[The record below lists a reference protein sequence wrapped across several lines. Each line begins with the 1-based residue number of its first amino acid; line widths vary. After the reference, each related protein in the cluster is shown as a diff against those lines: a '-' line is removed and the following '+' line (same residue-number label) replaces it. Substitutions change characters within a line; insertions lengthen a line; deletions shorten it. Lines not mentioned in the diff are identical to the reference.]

1 MAQIPKAFEC
11 PLSMDL
17 LEDPVVDP
25 EGYTFSKKEILKAL
39 AIKSESPITR
49 KYLTPAMLKPN
60 RAIADAIEEWRNN
73 QTAQQLIQNGQ
84 NLNLPVLAPVT
95 VVNPENYKLNIGANY
110 HEDTLCVS
118 VIPQEK
124 GDFVG
129 SDIVCV
135 IDVSGSMSGEVNV
148 KKETGAVER
157 NGLSRLDIVKHAMK
171 TIIKSLSNNDRLA
184 IVKFTTNATTVM
196 KLTNMTPQNQTSA
209 IAKIDA
215 LVPENQTNIWDG
227 LKMALD
233 MFLNSNIN
241 ANMRNSAIFLLTD
254 GAPNM
259 EPSRG
264 HIPTLQRYID
274 TSGLNCCIHTFAFGC
289 DDQLQSTLMRDIS
302 KIGLGTYSFI
312 PDASLVGT
320 VFVNSLSNLMITV
333 GTNCVVSVTGNNSGT
348 NKYIPL
354 GNIQFGQPKNFIVSL
369 ANTGFNNDT
378 KLDIKLSYFSP
389 KLQKKDQLLIE
400 FDIINTISDK
410 GMVLTHRV
418 RNELANIIEQAVKE
432 HLDHTNKVAVKTYVD
447 AIYKTIQVLTQ
458 NNVNNHN
465 NKYIAYLNDLLKDV
479 NGQIT
484 EALSRPDYYERWG
497 RHYLPSIV
505 DAHMNQVCK
514 NFKDPGIQHFG
525 GVLFNEVR
533 DKIDDI
539 FNNIPAPVPSI
550 KVSESAYQS
559 GAYTRV
565 ASMQTYNSSSNPCFH
580 PNSLVKMADGSTVF
594 IKDLKKGSLV
604 KTSDT
609 DKNNTAKV
617 LHVVRSTT
625 NGTAD
630 FVTISGK
637 LRITPWHPIKQ
648 DNNWV
653 FPSNVAAT
661 NNYYC
666 NEVYNLVLSNGHTV
680 FVDDVECIT
689 LGHGFTGEVIGHD
702 YFGTQRVVDDI
713 KKFEENESGQT
724 VITSNYI
731 KRDKETNLVVKI
743 TNQY

>member
-118 VIPQEK
+118 VTPQEK
-124 GDFVG
+124 GDFIG

-148 KKETGAVER
+148 KKETGTVER

-233 MFLNSNIN
+233 MFSASSNVNTNI
-241 ANMRNSAIFLLTD
+241 RNSAIFLLTD
-254 GAPNM
+254 GAPNI

-274 TSGLNCCIHTFAFGC
+274 KSGLTCCIHTFAFGC

-320 VFVNSLSNLMITV
+320 VFVNCLSNLMITV
-333 GTNCVVSVTGNNSGT
+333 ATNCVVSVTGNNSGI
-348 NKYIPL
+348 NKYVPL
-354 GNIQFGQPKNFIVSL
+354 GNIQFGQPKNFIVPL
-369 ANTGFNNDT
+369 AVTGFNNDT

-400 FDIINTISDK
+400 FDIHNTMSDK
-410 GMVLTHRV
+410 GLVLTHRV
-418 RNELANIIEQAVKE
+418 RNELANVVEQAIKE
-432 HLDHTNKVAVKTYVD
+432 HLDHTNKITIKTYVD
-447 AIYKTIQVLTQ
+447 TIYKTIQVLTQ
-458 NNVNNHN
+458 NNVNNYN

-525 GVLFNEVR
+525 GTLFNEVR

-539 FNNIPAPVPSI
+539 FNNIPAPTPSI

-565 ASMQTYNSSSNPCFH
+565 ASMATYNTASNGCFYFMC
-580 PNSLVKMADGSTVF
+580 PVEMADGTTKP
-594 IKDLKKGSLV
+594 IYHIKKGDYV
-604 KTSDT
+604 KT
-609 DKNNTAKV
+609 NGNTTAQV
-617 LHVVRSTT
+617 LYVTQIPNERLGKFVQVAPRL
-625 NGTAD
+625 NITA
-630 FVTISGK
+630 
-637 LRITPWHPIKQ
+637 WHPVKL
-648 DNNWV
+648 NGSWV
-653 FPSNVAAT
+653 FPASVGESREMYGVAM
-661 NNYYC
+661 
-666 NEVYNLVLSNGHTV
+666 YNLVLSNGHTV
-680 FVDDVECIT
+680 FVDGIECVT
-689 LGHGFTGEVIGHD
+689 LGHGFTDNDVVKHE
-702 YFGTQRVVDDI
+702 YFGTQRVIDDI
-713 KKFEENESGQT
+713 KKLKEENGYV
-724 VITSNYI
+724 VINDNQF
-731 KRDKETNLVVKI
+731 KRDPVTNRVNGI
-743 TNQY
+743 SD